1 MKKLKRL
8 LSSRRGES
16 SYISMVVFV
25 LVAVMF
31 IALILNLFSVI
42 SAKQQLDICAD
53 QLTRQIQLSGEVG
66 ADTETLFNMLKTNIG
81 GVKNVSYQVD
91 TTYCNGQR
99 IQLGTPFQV
108 TVTAEAALGGFGD
121 IALFRITLKSSA
133 AGVSEEYW
141 K

>member
-1 MKKLKRL
+1 MKKLKQI
-8 LSSRRGES
+8 LSSRRGEGG
-16 SYISMVVFV
+16 YISAVVFV

-31 IALILNLFSVI
+31 IALILNLFSII

-53 QLTRQIQLSGEVG
+53 QLTRQIQLTGEVG
-66 ADTETLFNMLKTNIG
+66 TDTEVLFNMLKIEIG
-81 GVKNVSYQVD
+81 GVKNVSYKVD
-91 TTYCNGQR
+91 TTYFKGKK

-108 TVTAEAALGGFGD
+108 TVTAQASLGGFGD
-121 IALFRITLKSSA
+121 IALFKLTLKSSA

>member
-1 MKKLKRL
+1 MKKLKRI
-8 LSSRRGES
+8 LSSRRGEG
-16 SYISMVVFV
+16 SYISAVVYV

-66 ADTETLFNMLKTNIG
+66 TETETLFDMLKANIG
-81 GVKNVSYQVD
+81 SVKNVLYKVD
-91 TTYCNGQR
+91 TTYYNGR
-99 IQLGTPFQV
+99 KIQLGTLFKV
-108 TVTAEAALGGFGD
+108 TVTAEASLGGFGD
-121 IALFRITLKSSA
+121 ISIFKITLVSSA
-133 AGVSEEYW
+133 AGISEEYW